1 THQALLLPAAEIDA
15 AASNLGVVTVRQ
27 AGDILLQ
34 GAGAHDRVVP
44 RRIVFISCYD
54 VVADGQVAQPWRLIA
69 VGRRCAAPTHKHTS
83 AGDWDMA
90 ENGME
95 QKRFPAPHGTE
106 NHGDCGL
113 FDIDGDVLKNR
124 FTLPW
129 QGQVHMSEGNESDVN
144 GAPIWTKTFVA
155 I

>member
-1 THQALLLPAAEIDA
+1 MTVVPIDRRMPSRPSNAGLIFDDVLASRALNTSSNTRTSLLLYKARAKAFIVLSASSFGLLAVRYTHQALLLPAAEIDA

-69 VGRRCAAPTHKHTS
+69 VGRR
-83 AGDWDMA
+83 
-90 ENGME
+90 
-95 QKRFPAPHGTE
+95 
-106 NHGDCGL
+106 
-113 FDIDGDVLKNR
+113 
-124 FTLPW
+124 
-129 QGQVHMSEGNESDVN
+129 
-144 GAPIWTKTFVA
+144 
-155 I
+155 